1 VPEPRLGQ
9 AEPDLV
15 AAAVA
20 GRAAGLAALHLSHL
34 DMAVKLLR
42 SAVACAR
49 RAGDGQLEGEVVMSL
64 AYALTR
70 RGEPRRALRTIDAAL
85 AKVSG
90 LAALRA
96 RAQSLGVAGSARN
109 LLDGGVEAVFEGAD
123 DAVASMVEWC
133 RRGPRGAR
141 VDDVAVKEEEPRGEQ
156 GFSVG

>member
-1 VPEPRLGQ
+1 
-9 AEPDLV
+9 
-15 AAAVA
+15 
-20 GRAAGLAALHLSHL
+20 
-34 DMAVKLLR
+34 M
-42 SAVACAR
+42 R
-49 RAGDGQLEGEVVMSL
+49 RVRVRIDGFVQGVGFRYE
-64 AYALTR
+64 A
-70 RGEPRRALRTIDAAL
+70 
-85 AKVSG
+85 
-90 LAALRA
+90 RA